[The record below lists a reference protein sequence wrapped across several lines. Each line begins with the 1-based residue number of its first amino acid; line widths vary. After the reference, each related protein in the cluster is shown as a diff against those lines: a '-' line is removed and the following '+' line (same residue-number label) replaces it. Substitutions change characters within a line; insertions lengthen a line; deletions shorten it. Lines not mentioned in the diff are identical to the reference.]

1 MYVCQ
6 TYFGVN
12 VKKLHLAVLVPLKF
26 DIIIIIHTYDGNC
39 NNDFYDSV
47 STNDHT
53 YCQPATEVPMT
64 RCVQLTPTGT
74 QTLTGTQTPTGTQTQ
89 TSTQHDKHFISGTA
103 LKLLNHEDQVIA
115 TGLAMEGN
123 VLHGKSIPNTY
134 LKVAI
139 NEVLDSSQPLKFVTA
154 FDDKQNLSVG
164 IITAWPRDRL
174 MLS

>member
-1 MYVCQ
+1 MSVCIYVC
-6 TYFGVN
+6 TPNLLIGVY
-12 VKKLHLAVLVPLKF
+12 VKKLHLAVLVVPLKF

-64 RCVQLTPTGT
+64 RCVQL
-74 QTLTGTQTPTGTQTQ
+74 TPTGTQTQ